1 MDEIDRLIINTLQ
14 ADFPVTSHTYA
25 DAAKKLGISE
35 SELIN
40 RIKTLLENR
49 TLTRFGP
56 LYRADR
62 LGGDFSLVAIQVPEE
77 RFDEIT
83 ELVNSYSEVAHN
95 YQRDNAF
102 NMWFVLAT
110 ETPERIMEVCEE
122 LEQKTGL
129 KVYNMPKLNEYFI
142 ELKLTV

>member
-14 ADFPVTSHTYA
+14 SDFPVSSHPYA
-25 DAAKKLGISE
+25 DAAKKLNISE
-35 SELIN
+35 SELIKK
-40 RIKTLLENR
+40 IQTLLENK

-62 LGGDFSLVAIQVPEE
+62 LGGDFSLVAMQVPEE
-77 RFDEIT
+77 RFKEVTDI
-83 ELVNSYSEVAHN
+83 VNAYSEVAHN

-110 ETPERIMEVCEE
+110 EIPERIGEVCDEIA
-122 LEQKTGL
+122 QQTGL
-129 KVYNMPKLNEYFI
+129 KVYNMPKLEEYFI